1 METIISRCCIEIH
14 DYETLYT
21 SEMDE
26 IEAILDR
33 AEAYNVIV
41 KDYYISFEI
50 RRTGKVDYS
59 FIEEIK
65 KIISERN
72 CSIVCVEYAKTGKGY
87 FYENQEKCVF
97 CDYEIKNL
105 ETTPNEKVTRKDTAS
120 FEFFGKW
127 ICGDCHDSLSEFL
140 EGEGSPDS
148 TFTNEP
154 KTMGK

>member
-1 METIISRCCIEIH
+1 METIMARCYVEID
-14 DYETLYT
+14 DYETLHV
-21 SEMDE
+21 SEMDK
-26 IEAILDR
+26 IEAILDK

-41 KDYYISFEI
+41 KDYYIHFEI
-50 RRTGKVDYS
+50 ERTGKVDYS

-65 KIISERN
+65 EIISWRK

-87 FYENQEKCVF
+87 FYENEEKCVF
-97 CDYEIKNL
+97 CNYEPKSMM
-105 ETTPNEKVTRKDTAS
+105 KSRRDTVS
-120 FEFFGKW
+120 FTFNGKF
-127 ICGDCHDSLSEFL
+127 ICGDCHDKLSEFL